1 MTCSL
6 NGTSLART
14 ESMKMQTKE
23 SLFLGERSPGR
34 LATMH
39 ALLEILIWEAERS
52 SCHQALCSPDA
63 GSQLGLGHVEAG
75 SHKLGNETL
84 TWAITAASQDL
95 Y

>member
-1 MTCSL
+1 MVKKSLLKFMTCSL

-39 ALLEILIWEAERS
+39 ALLEILI
-52 SCHQALCSPDA
+52 
-63 GSQLGLGHVEAG
+63 
-75 SHKLGNETL
+75 
-84 TWAITAASQDL
+84 
-95 Y
+95 